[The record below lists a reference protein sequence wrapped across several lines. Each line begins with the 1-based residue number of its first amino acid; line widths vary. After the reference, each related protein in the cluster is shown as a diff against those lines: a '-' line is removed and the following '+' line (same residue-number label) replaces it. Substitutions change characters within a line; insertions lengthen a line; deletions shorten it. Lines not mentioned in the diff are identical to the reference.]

1 MKKKGK
7 FEQPRRPIDEDETML
22 LPKVPAAQQ
31 PPAPK
36 QKQPVAEEPKKGLH
50 PGLLAGIIAG
60 CVVLAILIGLF
71 VWGMVLKAGDT
82 IYPNVY
88 LAGINVGGM
97 DRSAAMDKVEEA
109 VAASYA
115 SSVLN
120 VQLPDRTLSFQP
132 EQTNVALDPDEAIEE
147 AMAYGR
153 DKNPFA
159 AVATWLAAK
168 NREHYVDLQT
178 TLNLDTDYIRQ
189 MIDAV
194 AAEVESDPEP
204 YQVTV
209 NERAGTITVQVGAP
223 DRSLDAEGL
232 YDAVYQA
239 FMDRNFT
246 PFAWEY
252 DEDLGEQVDLE
263 ALFEEHCTPMEDAYY
278 DEEAGIIV
286 EEVVGYGFDI
296 ETETQRL
303 REAAPGSKLVI
314 RFGDM
319 VPEVTKESLNTEMF
333 GEKLFS
339 KSTVYVNNPDRTNN
353 LKLACEAL
361 NGKIIAPGG
370 VFSFNDIVGERTA
383 EKGYKPATI
392 YSGGESLPEL
402 GGGVCQVASTIY
414 YCTLHMDLEQVERT
428 EHMFVVTYVDM
439 GMDATIYWGSLDY
452 KFKNTLDY
460 PIKIQANID
469 DGSCNITFWGEK
481 PLEKKVEM
489 SYSVLATTP
498 WEEVEEVDETKE
510 PGFRE
515 EKCTPYTGYRVVT
528 YKKVFDL
535 DGKELSSGVEAYS
548 TYEKRDHIF
557 IVGPSEDVPLDPDDP
572 LFPDD
577 PLSPDDPLGGET
589 APDTE
594 YPGMDDPLV
603 NPWGIY

>member
-1 MKKKGK
+1 MV
-7 FEQPRRPIDEDETML
+7 
-22 LPKVPAAQQ
+22 LPKVPAAQPPVTP

-36 QKQPVAEEPKKGLH
+36 PQPPVEEAKKGLH

-60 CVVLAILIGLF
+60 AVALAMLIGIF
-71 VWGMVLKAGDT
+71 VWGLVLKAGDT

-97 DRSAAMDKVEEA
+97 DRATAMERVEEA
-109 VAASYA
+109 VSASYA

-132 EQTNVALDPDEAIEE
+132 EQTNVALDPEEAIEE
-147 AMAYGR
+147 AMNYGR
-153 DKNPFA
+153 SGNPFA
-159 AVATWLAAK
+159 AVTTYWVSK

-178 TLNLDTDYIRQ
+178 VLDLDTDYIRQ

-194 AAEVESDPEP
+194 AAEVESDPQP
-204 YQVTV
+204 SKVTV
-209 NERAGTITVQVGAP
+209 NERAETIVIEVGAP
-223 DRSLDAEGL
+223 DRSLNADGL
-232 YDAVYQA
+232 YEAVYQA
-239 FMDRNFT
+239 FVDRNFQ
-246 PFAWEY
+246 PLKWDY
-252 DEDLGEQVDLE
+252 DEVPCEPADLE
-263 ALFEEHCTPMEDAYY
+263 ALFETYCTPAEDAVY
-278 DEEAGIIV
+278 DEEAGVIT
-286 EEVVGYGFDI
+286 EEVLGYGFDI
-296 ETETQRL
+296 EEETKRL
-303 REAAPGSKLVI
+303 EAAAPGSKIVI
-314 RFGDM
+314 RLGEL
-319 VPEVTKESLNTEMF
+319 VPEVTKADIDSELF
-333 GEKLFS
+333 GTKLYS
-339 KSTVYVNNPDRTNN
+339 KSSVYVVNANRTNN
-353 LKLACEAL
+353 LKLACEAI
-361 NGKIIAPGG
+361 NGKIIAPGQ

-383 EKGYKPATI
+383 EKGYLPATV
-392 YSGGESLPEL
+392 YSGGESIPEL

-414 YCTLHMDLEQVERT
+414 YATLHMDLEQVERT

-489 SYSVLATTP
+489 SYSILSTTP

-515 EKCTPYTGYRVVT
+515 EKCTPYTGYKVVT

-557 IVGPSEDVPLDPDDP
+557 IVGPSEEAPLDPEDPFFPEDP
-572 LFPDD
+572 LN
-577 PLSPDDPLGGET
+577 PDDPLGGT
-589 APDTE
+589 PDTE

>member
-1 MKKKGK
+1 MDLP
-7 FEQPRRPIDEDETML
+7 FRETEDATMV
-22 LPKVPAAQQ
+22 LPKVPAAQPPVTP

-36 QKQPVAEEPKKGLH
+36 PQPPVEEPQKGL
-50 PGLLAGIIAG
+50 GRGMLAGIIAG
-60 CVVLAILIGLF
+60 SVVLAILIGMF
-71 VWGMVLKAGDT
+71 VWGLVLKAGDT

-97 DRSAAMDKVEEA
+97 DRTAAMEKVEQA
-109 VAASYA
+109 VAESYA

-132 EQTNVALDPDEAIEE
+132 EQTNVALDPEEAIEE
-147 AMAYGR
+147 AMSYGR
-153 DKNPFA
+153 SGNPFS
-159 AVATWLAAK
+159 AVATFLGAGK
-168 NREHYVDLQT
+168 REHYVDLQT
-178 TLNLDTDYIRQ
+178 ILDLDTDYIRQ

-194 AAEVESDPEP
+194 AAEVESDPKP
-204 YQVTV
+204 HKVTV
-209 NERAGTITVQVGAP
+209 NERAETIVVEVGAP
-223 DRSLDAEGL
+223 DRTLDADKL
-232 YDAVYQA
+232 YEAVYQA
-239 FMDRNFT
+239 FMDRSFT
-246 PFAWEY
+246 PLKWEY
-252 DEDLGEQVDLE
+252 DEVPCEPVDLE
-263 ALFEEHCTPMEDAYY
+263 GLMEEYGTPAEDAVY
-278 DEEAGIIV
+278 DEEAGIIT
-286 EEVVGYGFDI
+286 EEVIGYGFDI
-296 ETETQRL
+296 EEEAKRI
-303 REAAPGSKLVI
+303 EAAVPGSKLI
-314 RFGDM
+314 IKMGEL
-319 VPEVTKESLNTEMF
+319 VPEVTKADIDSEFF
-333 GEKLFS
+333 GTKLYS
-339 KSTVYVNNPDRTNN
+339 KSSVYVINANRTNN
-353 LKLACEAL
+353 LKLACEAI
-361 NGKIIAPGG
+361 NGRIIAPGQ

-383 EKGYKPATI
+383 EKGYLPATV
-392 YSGGESLPEL
+392 YSGGESIPEL

-414 YCTLHMDLEQVERT
+414 YATLHMDLEQVERT

-489 SYSVLATTP
+489 SYSILATTP

-515 EKCTPYTGYRVVT
+515 EKCTPYTGYKVVT

-557 IVGPSEDVPLDPDDP
+557 IVGPSEEAPVNPEDPM
-572 LFPDD
+572 FPDD
-577 PLSPDDPLGGET
+577 PLAPDDPLGGI
-589 APDTE
+589 PDTE
-594 YPGMDDPLV
+594 YPGMDDPIV